1 MPVQTER
8 CVNRFGIEVSDSVT
22 WQGWEPGG
30 EYTQQIVLKN
40 VQIKTQKLQ
49 YKSPSSRFFTTLYP
63 KPIVLS
69 SGTSFTLPVTFRPLE
84 KGQYEDCIEF
94 ETNEGIFSVPMR
106 AVLPKADIALPDSL
120 KFGMCAVKDSVEVVF
135 HIQNTSELV
144 TKFYWRVL
152 EPFSIVPASGTLAP
166 RTSCN
171 IKATF
176 CPKAALVHEGTAV
189 CTYSA
194 SELVSFTKHVKVEGI
209 GKFPHLVAS
218 VPGSKKSSDLSN
230 SREEV
235 LDFGEVPVQTR
246 ASKWIELHNFSPVN
260 APFQVLHP
268 SFAANIDTVFS
279 SSIYHG
285 VVPAESTIKLKVLF
299 SPQKPGQQSVDYL
312 DVIALGAT
320 NCSVIKCIGIGKG
333 PDVVIDNQYL
343 DMGVVESRKFVAK
356 SFKIFNNTEVPAAF
370 QFMIDCNQSVF
381 KLDITCGLLP
391 GKGSQTIVLHFSP
404 SKPINYYRRL
414 TCLVQ
419 NQDPICI
426 DLFGTCHTEQVKP
439 AVLQKKHLDHYQ
451 IHVSRGLSR
460 IPPEQLNELLE
471 TRRLLLD
478 YSFQVT

>member
-218 VPGSKKSSDLSN
+218 VPGSKKSSELSN

-235 LDFGEVPVQTR
+235 LDFGKVPVQTT

-268 SFAANIDTVFS
+268 SSAANIDTVFS

-333 PDVVIDNQYL
+333 PDVFIDNQYL
-343 DMGVVESRKFVAK
+343 DMGVVESGKFVAK

-419 NQDPICI
+419 NQDPIFI

-460 IPPEQLNELLE
+460 IPPEVFISKSS
-471 TRRLLLD
+471 
-478 YSFQVT
+478 SFLSVI